1 MTPLMLVGA
10 IISII
15 GVSIALGITFY
26 YLTLPLEAPFRKFLD
41 STLMGMP
48 YLLYFVMIGGI
59 LSGIG
64 LIIYVRAVRTGVT
77 ITRRRHRPMAL
88 SRPVARRP
96 ITAPPA
102 RVERPAEAATS
113 PDIVE
118 EIEKEIEEIVKSSSE
133 VAEVVE
139 EKPVAEAVEEEEKQ
153 PLIKVVSRASDMV
166 CPHCGSLNPIGSK
179 KCSSCGKKLYKPE
192 DPSKSCPVCGAP
204 LRLSKRISEKLFV
217 CGICFSELEI
227 APELQKS
234 LKLR

>member
-1 MTPLMLVGA
+1 MLVGA

-15 GVSIALGITFY
+15 GVSIALGVTFY

-41 STLMGMP
+41 STMIGMP
-48 YLLYFVMIGGI
+48 YLIYFVMVGGI

-64 LIIYVRAVRTGVT
+64 LIIYVRAARSGVT
-77 ITRRRHRPMAL
+77 IPHGRRQPIAL
-88 SRPVARRP
+88 SRPVTRRP
-96 ITAPPA
+96 AAGLSTSAQRPA
-102 RVERPAEAATS
+102 RAAAG

-133 VAEVVE
+133 VPEAVE
-139 EKPVAEAVEEEEKQ
+139 EKPVAEVVEEEER
-153 PLIKVVSRASDMV
+153 PLVKVVSRANDMV
-166 CPHCGSLNPIGSK
+166 CPHCGSLNPMGSK
-179 KCSSCGKKLYKPE
+179 KCSSCGKKLYKPD
-192 DPSKSCPVCGAP
+192 DPSRSCPVCGAP
-204 LRLSKRISEKLFV
+204 LKLSRRISEKLFV

>member
-1 MTPLMLVGA
+1 MTPLMLVGV
-10 IISII
+10 IISVI

-26 YLTLPLEAPFRKFLD
+26 YLTLPLEAPLRKFLD

-48 YLLYFVMIGGI
+48 YLLYFVIIGGI

-64 LIIYVRAVRTGVT
+64 LIIYVRAARSGVT
-77 ITRRRHRPMAL
+77 VTHRRHRPMAL
-88 SRPVARRP
+88 GRPIVRRPV
-96 ITAPPA
+96 TAPPA
-102 RVERPAEAATS
+102 QVQRPAEAATS
-113 PDIVE
+113 PNIVE
-118 EIEKEIEEIVKSSSE
+118 EIEREIEEIVKSSSE
-133 VAEVVE
+133 VSEAVE
-139 EKPVAEAVEEEEKQ
+139 EKPTAETVEEKEQ
-153 PLIKVVSRASDMV
+153 PLIKVVSRANDMV

>member
-64 LIIYVRAVRTGVT
+64 LVIYVRAVRSGVT

-88 SRPVARRP
+88 GRPVARRP
-96 ITAPPA
+96 VMAPPA

-133 VAEVVE
+133 VSEAVE
-139 EKPVAEAVEEEEKQ
+139 EKPVAEAVEEEEQ

-166 CPHCGSLNPIGSK
+166 CPHCGSLNPIG
-179 KCSSCGKKLYKPE
+179 CLLYTS
-192 DPSKSCPVCGAP
+192 PSPRDRG
-204 LRLSKRISEKLFV
+204 
-217 CGICFSELEI
+217 
-227 APELQKS
+227 
-234 LKLR
+234 

>member
-1 MTPLMLVGA
+1 MTPLMIIGA

-26 YLTLPLEAPFRKFLD
+26 YLMLPLEAPFRKFLD

-48 YLLYFVMIGGI
+48 YLLYFVMLGGV

-64 LIIYVRAVRTGVT
+64 LIIYVRAVRSGVT

-88 SRPVARRP
+88 GRPVTERSVTVSP
-96 ITAPPA
+96 T
-102 RVERPAEAATS
+102 RVQRSVEAATS

-133 VAEVVE
+133 VSEAVE
-139 EKPVAEAVEEEEKQ
+139 EKPVTETVEEEQ
-153 PLIKVVSRASDMV
+153 PLIKVVSRANDMV

-179 KCSSCGKKLYKPE
+179 KCSNCGKKLYEPE

>member
-48 YLLYFVMIGGI
+48 YLLYFVIIGGI

-64 LIIYVRAVRTGVT
+64 LIIYVRAVRSGVT
-77 ITRRRHRPMAL
+77 VTRRRHRPMAL
-88 SRPVARRP
+88 SRPIVRRP
-96 ITAPPA
+96 VTAPPA
-102 RVERPAEAATS
+102 RAQRPAEAATS

-133 VAEVVE
+133 VSEAVE
-139 EKPVAEAVEEEEKQ
+139 EKPVAEAVEEEKQ
-153 PLIKVVSRASDMV
+153 PLIKVVSRANDMV

>member
-15 GVSIALGITFY
+15 GVSIALGVTFY

-41 STLMGMP
+41 STMIGMP
-48 YLLYFVMIGGI
+48 YLVYFVMVGGI

-64 LIIYVRAVRTGVT
+64 LIIYVRGARSGVT
-77 ITRRRHRPMAL
+77 ITHGRRQPIAL
-88 SRPVARRP
+88 SRPVTRRP
-96 ITAPPA
+96 AAGLSTSAQKPA
-102 RVERPAEAATS
+102 RAAAG

-118 EIEKEIEEIVKSSSE
+118 EIEKEIEEIVRSSSE
-133 VAEVVE
+133 VSEAVE
-139 EKPVAEAVEEEEKQ
+139 EMPMAEAVEEER
-153 PLIKVVSRASDMV
+153 PLVKIVSKANDMV
-166 CPHCGSLNPIGSK
+166 CPHCGSLNPIGSE
-179 KCSSCGKKLYKPE
+179 KCSSCGKKFYKPD
-192 DPSKSCPVCGAP
+192 DPSRSCPVCGAP
-204 LRLSKRISEKLFV
+204 LKLSRRISEKLFV